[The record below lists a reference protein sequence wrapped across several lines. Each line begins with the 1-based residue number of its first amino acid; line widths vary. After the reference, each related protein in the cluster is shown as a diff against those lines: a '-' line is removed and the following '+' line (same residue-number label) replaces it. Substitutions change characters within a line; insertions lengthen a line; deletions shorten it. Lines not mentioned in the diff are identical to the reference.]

1 MRGALKTITLAA
13 MLLGVLAG
21 SALAQQTLWVVLD
34 RAPLRAEKSGLS
46 AVLTELP
53 FGAQVS
59 MVRSSGAWVLVR
71 EATGL
76 NAWMYQGHLSST
88 PALGHAASPPRL
100 AELYAQSAKSFI
112 LAEAVDTARSTRS
125 AGFGTAGFGTAGTG
139 GAQPGADE
147 LKAALRLVLE
157 MPLSPEQLDTFLREG
172 GIGEYARV
180 ASHGEGGPAGFAQ
193 PVAVVGTG
201 GEDERQFGLNMA
213 MLAMQAV
220 GRPAFGNQLQRYVN
234 LVGLSVARYAPGNA
248 LPFRYVVL
256 DSATP
261 RAFALPG
268 GLVMLSTGLLNI
280 LDNEAQLALILA
292 RETAQASLGYPWAQA
307 QATRFFR
314 TGGRV
319 TAEGVRSPQFR
330 AALDEVL
337 STALSQENNAHM
349 EEQIDAAAL
358 HMAYRA
364 GYDPQ
369 QLTAVLQRLDAAA
382 SSMQPS
388 LTRRLAAIR
397 TNLARLPLQDGL
409 ALATERFR
417 ASR

>member
-13 MLLGVLAG
+13 ILLGALAG
-21 SALAQQTLWVVLD
+21 AALGQQMLWVVLD
-34 RAPLRAEKSGLS
+34 RAPMRAERSGLS

-59 MVRSSGAWVLVR
+59 LVRSAGAWALVR
-71 EATGL
+71 EPTGL
-76 NAWMYQGHLSST
+76 DAWMYQGHLSST
-88 PALGHAASPPRL
+88 PTLGHAATLPRL
-100 AELYAQSAKSFI
+100 AELYATPAKSFI

-125 AGFGTAGFGTAGTG
+125 AGSATAGPW
-139 GAQPGADE
+139 GAQPGAE
-147 LKAALRLVLE
+147 EQRAALRLVLE
-157 MPLSPEQLDTFLREG
+157 MPLSPEQLDDFLREG
-172 GIGEYARV
+172 GIGEYAHV
-180 ASHGEGGPAGFAQ
+180 ASHGQGGLAMFIQ
-193 PVAVVGTG
+193 PEAVVDTG
-201 GEDERQFGLNMA
+201 GEEERQFGLNMA
-213 MLAMQAV
+213 VLAMRDV

-256 DSATP
+256 ESATP
-261 RAFALPG
+261 HAFALPG

-292 RETAQASLGYPWAQA
+292 RETAQASLGSPWAQA
-307 QATRFFR
+307 KATRFFR

-319 TAEGVRSPQFR
+319 TAEGVRSPLFR

-337 STALSQENNAHM
+337 SSALNQGNNARM

-358 HMAYRA
+358 NMAYRA

-382 SSMQPS
+382 STMQPS
-388 LTRRLAAIR
+388 LTGRLAAIR
-397 TNLARLPLQDGL
+397 SNLARLPLQDGL